1 MGLLSITR
9 KKIAVVSTVA
19 VMGLGGGI
27 AYAFFTSTGSSTGN
41 ASVGSATTWTVAVA
55 NDTTHSLYPGSGS
68 ESLAYTITNAG
79 TGNQQLST
87 ITASVADSG
96 SCLGSWFTAVPTT
109 SGLPVTL
116 AHNGTYT
123 GTVAVALTESGTNQN
138 ACQGI
143 SPVVTV
149 NAG

>member
-19 VMGLGGGI
+19 VLGLGGGI
-27 AYAFFTSTGSSTGN
+27 AYAFFTSTGSGTGN
-41 ASVGSATTWTVAVA
+41 ASVGSATNWTVAVA
-55 NDTTHSLYPGSGS
+55 SDTSHALYPGTGS
-68 ESLAYTITNAG
+68 ESLGYTITNAG

-87 ITASVADSG
+87 VTASVADSG
-96 SCLGSWFTAVPTT
+96 SCLGSWFTATPT
-109 SGLPVTL
+109 SPASPVTL

-123 GTVAVALTESGTNQN
+123 GTVTVSLNESGTDQN

-149 NAG
+149 SAA